1 MSTQF
6 NSIPD
11 EKLSVVQVAAEIRC
25 HPNTVWNQI
34 KKGRLVAV
42 RFGPRLVRVRRSDL
56 ERFLS
61 SYHSENLSGWFE
73 LHDRTVS

>member
-1 MSTQF
+1 MSTQI
-6 NSIPD
+6 NPIPD

-25 HPNTVWNQI
+25 HPNTVWNHI
-34 KKGRLVAV
+34 KNGHLIAV

-61 SYHSENLSGWFE
+61 SYHSEDISGWFE
-73 LHDRTVS
+73 MQDRTVS